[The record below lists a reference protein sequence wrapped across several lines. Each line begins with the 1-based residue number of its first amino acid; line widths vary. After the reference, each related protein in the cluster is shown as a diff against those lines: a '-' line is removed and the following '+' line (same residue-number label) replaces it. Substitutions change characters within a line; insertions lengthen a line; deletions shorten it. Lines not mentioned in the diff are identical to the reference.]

1 MCKEQPGTWSFVY
14 QFPRAQAGGALDSR
28 ARLYD
33 ANSLR
38 DSLSD
43 HIFYKFQPSVVA
55 AACVGASRI
64 CLQLSP
70 YWTRDLQRISNYSL
84 EQLSTCIEILLV

>member
-1 MCKEQPGTWSFVY
+1 MNRLDPSHLSASPQE
-14 QFPRAQAGGALDSR
+14 AQGRGHWDPR

-33 ANSLR
+33 ADFC

-70 YWTRDLQRISNYSL
+70 YWTRDLQRISNYTL
-84 EQLSTCIEILLV
+84 EHLSTCIEILLV